1 MAFVP
6 PDNLRRLIRQYY
18 RQIGKPIPADTKFS
32 PQSFLFVKYKCE
44 FGYEFVD
51 EIDTMFCQD
60 KQWVLTA
67 PICRGKGLL
76 HLWKFFLVNIY
87 FQDHANK
94 IMADVVTLVCHLIT
108 EQSNVDAQKD

>member
-18 RQIGKPIPADTKFS
+18 RQLGKPIPADTKFS

-51 EIDTMFCQD
+51 EIDTMYCQN
-60 KQWVLTA
+60 KQWVLT
-67 PICRGKGLL
+67 PPVCRGKG
-76 HLWKFFLVNIY
+76 K
-87 FQDHANK
+87 K
-94 IMADVVTLVCHLIT
+94 IKAIKL
-108 EQSNVDAQKD
+108 